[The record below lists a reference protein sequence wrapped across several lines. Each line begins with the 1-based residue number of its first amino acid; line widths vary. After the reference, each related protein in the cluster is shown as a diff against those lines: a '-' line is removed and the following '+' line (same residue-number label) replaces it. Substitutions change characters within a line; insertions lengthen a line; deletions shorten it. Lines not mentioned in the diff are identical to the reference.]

1 MFFRGFGGLF
11 SFYVASKGR
20 RAKQTTLYHRVRAR
34 VASQLCVFQPVYNS
48 AFMLVNFIWKFSFVW
63 FFGSCRS
70 GFAVLA
76 VVVLVPVP
84 VRVRVVI
91 VFVVP
96 IYFRFFGQHFKLVH
110 TCWLLFGCRR
120 AISVRAA
127 CLLSGY
133 KFLIDNMRQACELA
147 YVGLVKLLIVA
158 YCYVDCPANTAG
170 LAGAVRI
177 QRHSN
182 PAAAVAVASC
192 HWHCA

>member
-1 MFFRGFGGLF
+1 M
-11 SFYVASKGR
+11 
-20 RAKQTTLYHRVRAR
+20 
-34 VASQLCVFQPVYNS
+34 
-48 AFMLVNFIWKFSFVW
+48 
-63 FFGSCRS
+63 
-70 GFAVLA
+70 
-76 VVVLVPVP
+76 
-84 VRVRVVI
+84 
-91 VFVVP
+91 
-96 IYFRFFGQHFKLVH
+96 H

-158 YCYVDCPANTAG
+158 YCYVDCPANTAA

-177 QRHSN
+177 QRHSDA
-182 PAAAVAVASC
+182 AAAVAVASC